1 MKINKL
7 TEENTTMKNKIA
19 KLEKALKEKKI
30 EMNTNTFVKENE
42 QEHEDSN
49 DSTKYKNNS
58 IT

>member
-19 KLEKALKEKKI
+19 KLKKALKEKKI
-30 EMNTNTFVKENE
+30 EMNTNTFVEEDE